1 MSTKVKLAQSVV
13 ITYFDQLNAL
23 ETKHVNVVEH
33 LVPVVASKYEHAII
47 YNGGRMVVPP
57 ARAGARQ
64 PWPHPAFADRVEEVK
79 IVQLLLR
86 IVPVNM
92 AITVRRVVQSKALG
106 GGGKSRE

>member
-1 MSTKVKLAQSVV
+1 M

-23 ETKHVNVVEH
+23 EAKHVNIVEH

-47 YNGGRMVVPP
+47 YNGGCMVVPP

-64 PWPHPAFADRVEEVK
+64 PWPHPALAHRVEEVK

-86 IVPVNM
+86 IVPVNTVSTTM
-92 AITVRRVVQSKALG
+92 SAITVRRAVQSVRRG
-106 GGGKSRE
+106 VGTRQI

>member
-1 MSTKVKLAQSVV
+1 MKLALPVV

-23 ETKHVNVVEH
+23 ETKHVDVVEH

-64 PWPHPAFADRVEEVK
+64 PWPHPALADRVEEVK

-86 IVPVNM
+86 IVPVNT
-92 AITVRRVVQSKALG
+92 AITVRGVVKEQSAG
-106 GGGKSRE
+106 ESRE